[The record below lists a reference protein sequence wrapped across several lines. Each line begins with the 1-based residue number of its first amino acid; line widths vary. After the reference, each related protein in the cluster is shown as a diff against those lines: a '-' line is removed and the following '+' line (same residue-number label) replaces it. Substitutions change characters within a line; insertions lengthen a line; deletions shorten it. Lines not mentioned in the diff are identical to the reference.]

1 MNHCVNQMGNSNVW
15 EVGGFTE
22 RLGHSFGMG
31 MFSSSIIDFL
41 LLILLIFVVVKVVQG
56 IRSKD

>member
-1 MNHCVNQMGNSNVW
+1 MNHCVNQMGNSNVG
-15 EVGGFTE
+15 EVEGFTE
-22 RLGHSFGMG
+22 RLGHSFAMG
-31 MFSSSIIDFL
+31 IFSSSIIDFL

>member
-1 MNHCVNQMGNSNVW
+1 MNHCVNQMGNSNGVA
-15 EVGGFTE
+15 GGFTE
-22 RLGHSFGMG
+22 RIGHSFGLG
-31 MFSSSIIDFL
+31 MFSSSIIDLL

>member
-1 MNHCVNQMGNSNVW
+1 MNHCVSQMGNSNVG
-15 EVGGFTE
+15 EVGSFTG
-22 RLGHSFGMG
+22 RIGHSFGMG

-56 IRSKD
+56 IRSKN

>member
-1 MNHCVNQMGNSNVW
+1 MNHCVNQMGNSNGVA
-15 EVGGFTE
+15 GGVTE
-22 RLGHSFGMG
+22 RIGHSFGLG